1 MPENNTY
8 TLLITACISPNAAD
22 FKFNEQFRIDPQV
35 RMEDYI
41 GCFKYWLHY
50 HEPRI
55 VNIVFVENSG
65 YDINPLKIIAQ
76 DHNQY
81 NRKIEFIQINAGAI
95 PKGIHYGYAELEMID
110 EAVEK
115 SALIHQSDYFIKVTG
130 RLYFPELS
138 KLIRSMRGCVHFL
151 SDSRDYSIAGKK
163 KRYIVT
169 TLLIIKKDFYKRKLW
184 MTRNQ
189 MMPGIISHFE
199 TLYYSILK
207 PISLKDKRILL
218 RFPFNVNPVGYGAHW
233 NVNYNSVSKRVEST
247 IRGITR
253 VLLPSFRI

>member
-1 MPENNTY
+1 MQEKNF
-8 TLLITACISPNAAD
+8 TLLITACISPD
-22 FKFNEQFRIDPQV
+22 PSVYTFNPNFRIDPLV
-35 RMEDYI
+35 RMEDYKK
-41 GCFKYWLHY
+41 CLLYWLNY
-50 HEPRI
+50 DESKI
-55 VNIVFVENSG
+55 SNIVFVENSG
-65 YDINPLKIIAQ
+65 YNIDLLKTLAAEQ
-76 DHNQY
+76 NKY
-81 NRKIEFIQINAGAI
+81 NRNIEFIQIK
-95 PKGIHYGYAELEMID
+95 PSSLPLGIHYGYAELEMID

-130 RLYFPELS
+130 RLYFPGLS
-138 KLIRSMRGCVHFL
+138 KLIRSMKGCIHFL

-189 MMPGIISHFE
+189 MMPGITSHFE

-247 IRGITR
+247 IRGVAR